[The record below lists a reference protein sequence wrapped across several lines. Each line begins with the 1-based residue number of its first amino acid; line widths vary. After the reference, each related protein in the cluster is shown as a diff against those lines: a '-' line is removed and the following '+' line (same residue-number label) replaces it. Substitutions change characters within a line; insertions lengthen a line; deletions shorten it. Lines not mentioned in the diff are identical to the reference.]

1 MKRKTTSHN
10 QSRTHRVDSGEP
22 HPHQHLFSRALR
34 SLAYPFYVIDV
45 RDYTVLIDNTSPGLV
60 PPKPG
65 TKCFSLIHRRE
76 QRCSQSGESCPL
88 EIVKNTKKP
97 TVVEH
102 VHPDRQGDPR
112 HFEVHG
118 YPVFDDN
125 GKVVSVIEYALDI
138 TSRRQAADRQKFAA
152 QVLELLNHPTEESDT
167 IRDILFLIKDFTG
180 FEAVGI
186 RLREEDDFPYYE
198 TVGFPAVFV
207 ERERYLC
214 TRDEAG
220 LLKRDPNGLAHLECM
235 CGNVIRG
242 RTDSSQPFFTKG
254 GSFWS
259 NCTTELLAST
269 TEEERQSE
277 TRNVCNAE
285 GYESVGLIPLRSGT
299 ECVGLLQFNDTRKNM
314 FTLDLIEFFEQ
325 IGASVGIALARQR
338 AEQALR
344 EAHDELEIRVEQ
356 RTEALRKANEKLRDE
371 IERRQ
376 RATEALLKTSRALKV
391 LSECNKSLVRAKNED
406 DLLRDVCQ
414 IIVGAGRYRL
424 AWVGYAEQSEAK
436 RVLPVCQAGFEDGY
450 LETLD
455 LSWDDVEH
463 GRGPTGTAIRTGQ
476 PSASKEILT
485 DPRFTPW
492 REQAVKRGFA
502 SSLAVPLRT
511 REKVI
516 GALNIYASEPN
527 AFDDDEVT
535 LLMELA
541 DDLAFGIMT
550 LRTEAR
556 HRMTEKALDESEA
569 RYRQLVEGT
578 DNLVIQGDRHGRITF
593 ANNTARRVF
602 GMTPQE
608 CIGLKCFEMAHPD
621 DRRKTETSLENWIK
635 SGISSSTLE
644 NRIVSRAG
652 EVFDMLWT
660 IDLHH
665 EPDGRLSFLNCIAR
679 DISDRKR
686 AEQAVHHRLKFEGLI
701 AGLSTSFINLKAEK
715 MDDGINHALKEI
727 GEFADVDRSYLFEFA
742 SDGKTM
748 DNTYEWCRE
757 GVSPEIDNL
766 KDLPTSQFP
775 WSMTRLRRFNPIPIP
790 SVEDLPLEA
799 MAEKDIFRQQSI
811 RSLILVPMVYTGSLL
826 GFAGFDLVR
835 QERHWDEQTVALLKI
850 VGEMFVSAIVRS
862 RAEKEL
868 REANEQ
874 LIADR
879 KALEDKN
886 IAMREV
892 MDRIDEEKRATRQ
905 QISTNVEEALM
916 PLVSRIKEQSQP
928 SEKALAELLEQ
939 YLKDIASPFMDELKS
954 KYSKLTPREL
964 EICHMIKAGR
974 PSKEIAAILNV
985 SLLTVHKH
993 REQIRNKLGLKHSS
1007 VNLSTYLQSL

>member
-1 MKRKTTSHN
+1 MKRKITSH
-10 QSRTHRVDSGEP
+10 SRPRQHRRESAEP
-22 HPHQHLFSRALR
+22 HPHQHLFGRALE
-34 SLAYPFYVIDV
+34 SLTYPFYVIDAEN
-45 RDYTVLIDNTSPGLV
+45 YTVLLDNRSPGLV
-60 PPKPG
+60 PTKPD
-65 TKCFSLIHRRE
+65 TKCYSLIHKRG
-76 QRCSQSGESCPL
+76 QPCSQSNERCPL

-102 VHPDRQGDPR
+102 IHPDRDGHPR

-118 YPVFDDN
+118 YPVFDDK
-125 GKVVSVIEYALDI
+125 GAVISVIEYALDV
-138 TSRRQAADRQKFAA
+138 TPRKQAEDRQKFSA
-152 QVLELLNHPTEESDT
+152 QVLELLNHSTEETDT
-167 IRDILFLIKDFTG
+167 IRDILFLVKNFTQ

-198 TVGFPAVFV
+198 TVGFPAMFV

-214 TRDEAG
+214 TRDQSG
-220 LLKRDPNGLAHLECM
+220 LVKRDPDGLAHLECM

-242 RTDSSQPFFTKG
+242 RTDSSQPFFTDG
-254 GSFWS
+254 GSFWANS
-259 NCTTELLAST
+259 TTKLLAST

-285 GYESVGLIPLRSGT
+285 GYESVALIPLRSDSQ
-299 ECVGLLQFNDTRKNM
+299 CIGLLQFNDTRKDM
-314 FTLDLIEFFEQ
+314 FTLDLIEFFEG
-325 IGASVGIALARQR
+325 IGASVGIALARRR
-338 AEQALR
+338 AEQDLKK
-344 EAHDELEIRVEQ
+344 AHDELEIRVEQ
-356 RTEALRKANEKLRDE
+356 RTKALREVNEKLRDE
-371 IERRQ
+371 IEQRQ
-376 RATEALLKTSRALKV
+376 RATKALLKTSRALKV
-391 LSECNKSLVRAKNED
+391 LSECNQSLIRAKNED

-414 IIVGAGRYRL
+414 VIVGAGRYRL

-455 LSWDDVEH
+455 LSWDDVER

-476 PSASKEILT
+476 PSITKDILT
-485 DPRFTPW
+485 DPRFAPW
-492 REQAVKRGFA
+492 REQAVKRGYG
-502 SSLAVPLRT
+502 SSIAVPLRSGDN
-511 REKVI
+511 VL
-516 GALNIYASEPN
+516 GALNIYASEAD
-527 AFDDDEVT
+527 AFDNDEVE

-556 HRMTEKALDESEA
+556 HRITAKALDESET

-578 DNLVIQGDRHGRITF
+578 DNLVIQADRHGRITF
-593 ANNTARRVF
+593 VNNTARRVF
-602 GMTPQE
+602 GMAPQE

-621 DRRKTETSLENWIK
+621 DRQKTETSFENWIK
-635 SGISSSTLE
+635 SGISSATLE
-644 NRIVSRAG
+644 NRIVSQAG
-652 EVFDMLWT
+652 EMFDMLWT

-665 EPDGRLSFLNCIAR
+665 EPDGKLGFLNCIAR
-679 DISDRKR
+679 DITDRKR
-686 AEQAVHHRLKFEGLI
+686 AERAVHHRLKFEGLI

-715 MDDGINHALKEI
+715 IDEGINHALKEI
-727 GEFADVDRSYLFEFA
+727 GEFADVDRSYLFEFSA
-742 SDGKTM
+742 DGKIM
-748 DNTYEWCRE
+748 DNTHEWCRE

-766 KDLPTSQFP
+766 KNLPTSQFP
-775 WSMTRLRRFNPIPIP
+775 WSMTRLQRFNPIPIP

-799 MAEKDIFRQQSI
+799 MAEKEVFRNQSI
-811 RSLILVPMVYTGSLL
+811 RSLILVPMVYSGELL

-835 QERHWDEQTVALLKI
+835 HERQWEDETVALLKI

-868 REANEQ
+868 RAANEQ
-874 LIADR
+874 LIADS

-886 IAMREV
+886 IAMRVV
-892 MDRIDEEKRATRQ
+892 MDRIEEEKQATRQ
-905 QISTNVEEALM
+905 QISTNVEEALL
-916 PLVSRIKEQSQP
+916 PLVSRIKEQSGA
-928 SEKALAELLEQ
+928 SERPLVELLEQ
-939 YLKDIASPFMDELKS
+939 YLIDIASPFMDELKT
-954 KYSKLTPREL
+954 KFSKLTPREL

-993 REQIRNKLGLKHSS
+993 REQIRRKLGLKHST